1 MTFDISTSDMMLQ
14 MIPNPNVT
22 NKYDTGIILYNNTKI
37 IIRIAEHNLYL
48 DP

>member
-14 MIPNPNVT
+14 MIPNVT

-37 IIRIAEHNLYL
+37 IIRIAVHNLYM
-48 DP
+48 DK